1 MRLSVADYAPPLIY
15 GIYRE
20 KALSPGKV
28 EADAAI
34 LEAVLAGLRGM
45 GCEVA
50 TLAAEDLPALPPPAH
65 GFVHLAQG
73 PAALTRLLAWEAHGA
88 RLINP
93 PQAVRRCWRRF
104 LPEILAA
111 TGVPYPRTR
120 FYTLEE
126 AESLFSRSFPGPG
139 WLKRA
144 EVHAE
149 GPGDVVRVNSPA
161 AALLVLADFRRRG
174 IEALVWQEHLPGREV
189 KFYGVGPGRFFWAAT
204 PKDPEPLPPE
214 MAAPLAELAARAAAA
229 VGLSVFGGDLILLPQ
244 GRPVLIDLNDWPSF
258 SRCREAAAREIVHY
272 VCDAFHLGS

>member
-1 MRLSVADYAPPLIY
+1 MRLSVADHAPPLIY

-34 LEAVLAGLRGM
+34 LEAVLSGLRAV

-111 TGVPYPRTR
+111 AGVPYPRTR
-120 FYTLEE
+120 LYTLEE
-126 AESLFSRSFPGPG
+126 AESLFPRAFPGPG

-144 EVHAE
+144 EIHAE
-149 GPGDVVRVNSPA
+149 GPGDVVRVATPEEA
-161 AALLVLADFRRRG
+161 RAVLRDFRRRG
-174 IEALVWQEHLPGREV
+174 IGALVWQEHLPGREV
-189 KFYGVGPGRFFWAAT
+189 KFYGVGPGRFFWAAM
-204 PKDPEPLPPE
+204 PEDPEPLPLQT
-214 MAAPLAELAARAAAA
+214 AAPLAELAARAAAA
-229 VGLSVFGGDLILLPQ
+229 VGLSVFGGDLILTAT
-244 GRPVLIDLNDWPSF
+244 GPVLIDLNDWPSF